1 MRLSARE
8 RAWVGGGLA
17 FLLILGFWLGVYDR
31 VKARHEVLRRQVEA
45 RQAEYREVTS
55 LAERFRQLSTS
66 AQGMEGRLRQGRGFS
81 VLAHLE
87 KLAKDSRIRN
97 KQMRAKG
104 GESTRHYREDTVEV
118 RINGVRL
125 WDLVQFLYR
134 IEHPE
139 PRDAA
144 PDTLRVKELRI
155 RPSTEDE
162 GVLDATLQ
170 VAAYELLED
179 V

>member
-1 MRLSARE
+1 MRLTARE
-8 RAWVGGGLA
+8 RLWVGGGAALV
-17 FLLILGFWLGVYDR
+17 LGLGFWFGVYDR
-31 VKARHEVLRRQVEA
+31 VNARHEVLRRQVEA
-45 RQAEYREVTS
+45 RRAEYREVAA
-55 LAERFRQLSTS
+55 LAERYRELSASARQV
-66 AQGMEGRLRQGRGFS
+66 EDRLRRGRGFS
-81 VLAHLE
+81 VLSHLE
-87 KLAKDSRIRN
+87 KLADAHRILN

-104 GESTRHYREDTVEV
+104 GESSRHFREDTVEV
-118 RINGVRL
+118 RIDGVRL

-155 RPSTEDE
+155 RPSAEDE

>member
-1 MRLSARE
+1 MRLSTRE
-8 RAWVGGGLA
+8 RAWVGAGVA
-17 FLLILGFWLGVYDR
+17 FVLVLGFWLGVYDR
-31 VKARHEVLRRQVEA
+31 VNARHEVLRRQVQA
-45 RQAEYREVTS
+45 REAEYREVLS
-55 LAERFRQLSTS
+55 LAERYRRLSAS
-66 AQGMEGRLRQGRGFS
+66 AQGFEARLRQGRGFS

-87 KLAKDSRIRN
+87 KLAKDNRIRN

-104 GESTRHYREDTVEV
+104 GEATRHFREDTVEV
-118 RINGVRL
+118 RIDGVRL

-144 PDTLRVKELRI
+144 PDTLRVKALRI
-155 RPSTEDE
+155 RPSAEDE

-170 VAAYELLED
+170 VAAYGLLED
-179 V
+179 I